1 MRPRPGVVR
10 AAIVGAAIA
19 IVLGAWAIPTFAGR
33 VFIDVNARIV
43 PIGSGPVQGR
53 SVVLPDGSTTDGAY
67 LRVDIEVTNHYPLP
81 VLIDFHGSAFRA
93 GLIDR
98 AAPGGRPVWQV
109 SADDP
114 LLEQVDES
122 PDGGTSARVIRLA
135 PGTTAVT
142 QDGIALDLSRTTS
155 IGPGIY
161 ALQVSAYG
169 IVGAPQLLS
178 ILDAVGAG

>member
-67 LRVDIEVTNHYPLP
+67 LRVDIEVTNH
-81 VLIDFHGSAFRA
+81 
-93 GLIDR
+93 
-98 AAPGGRPVWQV
+98 
-109 SADDP
+109 
-114 LLEQVDES
+114 
-122 PDGGTSARVIRLA
+122 
-135 PGTTAVT
+135 
-142 QDGIALDLSRTTS
+142 
-155 IGPGIY
+155 
-161 ALQVSAYG
+161 
-169 IVGAPQLLS
+169 
-178 ILDAVGAG
+178 